1 MDFIVFVKNAEIKRT
16 RNNNFRHPEILVSK
30 GGIYY
35 GSRRYK
41 ILR

>member
-1 MDFIVFVKNAEIKRT
+1 MDFTVFVKNAEIKRT
-16 RNNNFRHPEILVSK
+16 RNNNFGHPEVLVSK

-41 ILR
+41 IVR